1 MCSIHSISRY
11 NDFVL
16 DLQDSSEVHS
26 YQPVMNKVVSCKDS
40 SGTIINDIHLLK
52 LSFVFN
58 SISDEFRTIIRFIRT
73 LSRFYHNS

>member
-40 SGTIINDIHLLK
+40 SSSAINDLC
-52 LSFVFN
+52 SVT
-58 SISDEFRTIIRFIRT
+58 ISST
-73 LSRFYHNS
+73 LSKATVESHQQIKEAG